1 MENERWRMR
10 DEERDIWK
18 KNGGVRD
25 IWKKRAGERE
35 RMGGRGRRGL
45 DEKEGCTQRTA
56 LHLGRSELRGGLRA
70 RPRYSGVEDG
80 DDDEDEEE
88 EEEEEGLFKADA
100 VNEEDPERDCAT
112 QEEVNQPQ

>member
-10 DEERDIWK
+10 DEERDMWK

-45 DEKEGCTQRTA
+45 DEKEGCTQRAA
-56 LHLGRSELRGGLRA
+56 LHLGRSELRGGGGA
-70 RPRYSGVEDG
+70 RPRYSSGEDG
-80 DDDEDEEE
+80 DEK
-88 EEEEEGLFKADA
+88 EG
-100 VNEEDPERDCAT
+100 
-112 QEEVNQPQ
+112 VNQPQ